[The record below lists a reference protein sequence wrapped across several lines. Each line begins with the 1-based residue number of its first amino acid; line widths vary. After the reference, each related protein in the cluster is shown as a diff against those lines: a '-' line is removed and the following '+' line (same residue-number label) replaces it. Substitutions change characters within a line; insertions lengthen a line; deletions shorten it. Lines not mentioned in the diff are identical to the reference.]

1 MHNRISGSSTRAIQ
15 ADELSQSVN
24 SDSFTE
30 ALANLALRRKLP
42 PGELPDK
49 MGCCPSKPQAS
60 DPNNPSTSSPE
71 STSLFQ
77 YRTAE
82 LPQANVSGICVGLA
96 AEWLSNLH
104 NSPGS
109 RMTALLP
116 GSDGHGSA
124 AGWQQQ
130 YQKRRREARSEG
142 AGSSQANLDAKTSTL
157 QAAGLQPSNKEKVY
171 AFDEPTSFS
180 RMLGKVTSDGSKY
193 LLSLRF
199 NEGDRHSVATSTLDG
214 RTTLFDPNYGEFTVQ
229 SEQMGSLFESLANRY
244 RNPNGLHL
252 STIIAQKM
260 H

>member
-1 MHNRISGSSTRAIQ
+1 MYNRISVSSTRASQ
-15 ADELSQSVN
+15 ADEPSQSVN
-24 SDSFTE
+24 SDGFTKT
-30 ALANLALRRKLP
+30 LADLALRRNLP

-49 MGCCPSKPQAS
+49 MGCCASKPQAS
-60 DPNNPSTSSPE
+60 DPNNLSTASPE

-82 LPQANVSGICVGLA
+82 LPQANVGGICVGLA

-130 YQKRRREARSEG
+130 YMELRSEARSQG
-142 AGSSQANLDAKTSTL
+142 AGSSQANLEAKTSTL
-157 QAAGLQPSNKEKVY
+157 HAAGLQPSNKEKVY
-171 AFDEPTSFS
+171 TFDEPASFS
-180 RMLGKVTSDGSKY
+180 RMLGKITADGSKY

-199 NEGDRHSVATSTLDG
+199 NEGERHSVATSALDG

-229 SEQMGSLFESLANRY
+229 SDQTGSLFNSLANRY

-252 STIIAQKM
+252 STITAQKM
-260 H
+260 C